1 MALARRATPA
11 IAAMTMMVIC
21 FSPELS
27 NLAVLVHI
35 RPVVVPLRIVRAVGS
50 SSRLF
55 SHRTVPRAD
64 VTMTRKQVSNWVY
77 LSSSGS

>member
-35 RPVVVPLRIVRAVGS
+35 RPVVVPLRVVRAVVS
-50 SSRLF
+50 VVTFVLA
-55 SHRTVPRAD
+55 SHSTP
-64 VTMTRKQVSNWVY
+64 S
-77 LSSSGS
+77 

>member
-27 NLAVLVHI
+27 NLAVLGPTSF
-35 RPVVVPLRIVRAVGS
+35 RSALSAPSSL

-55 SHRTVPRAD
+55 SHRAVPRAD
-64 VTMTRKQVSNWVY
+64 VTMTRKQVSNWVP
-77 LSSSGS
+77 

>member
-21 FSPELS
+21 LSPELS

-35 RPVVVPLRIVRAVGS
+35 RPVVFPFRAVIS
-50 SSRLF
+50 VVTFVLA
-55 SHRTVPRAD
+55 SHRTP
-64 VTMTRKQVSNWVY
+64 S
-77 LSSSGS
+77 